1 MVVLNLRNDGHQG
14 QKFVPRIHS
23 AYSLTLSVVYPE
35 SITPSKRIWGFMAL
49 RILDIS
55 KGIIQSS
62 NRKGSG
68 IAERINHSAAL

>member
-1 MVVLNLRNDGHQG
+1 
-14 QKFVPRIHS
+14 
-23 AYSLTLSVVYPE
+23 
-35 SITPSKRIWGFMAL
+35 MAL